1 MAQQNVV
8 IKALP
13 WLATIFTAAIL
24 LIATV
29 TFDAARWGQVWPAIP
44 MALFF
49 SLAIQAAVTDMTG
62 WMPGAAFLGTLF
74 LFWLLSRLEVM
85 PFSKSW
91 PFLLLVAG
99 LLVVVGI
106 MLSKSAKSAK
116 E

>member
-29 TFDAARWGQVWPAIP
+29 TFDAARFGQVWPAIP

-49 SLAIQAAVTDMTG
+49 SLAVQAMATDISN
-62 WMPGAAFLGTLF
+62 WMPGATFLGSVF
-74 LFWLLSRLEVM
+74 LFWLLSNLEVM
-85 PFSKSW
+85 PFGKSW
-91 PFLLLVAG
+91 PFLLLITG
-99 LLVVVGI
+99 SLVVVGI
-106 MLSKSAKSAK
+106 MIAKSKNAK

>member
-29 TFDAARWGQVWPAIP
+29 TFDAARFGQVWPAIP

-49 SLAIQAAVTDMTG
+49 SLAIQAMATDVSG
-62 WMPGAAFLGTLF
+62 WMPGAAFLGSVC
-74 LFWLLSRLEVM
+74 LFWLLANLDVM

-91 PFLLLVAG
+91 PFLLLIAG

-106 MLSKSAKSAK
+106 MIAKSKNAK
-116 E
+116 D